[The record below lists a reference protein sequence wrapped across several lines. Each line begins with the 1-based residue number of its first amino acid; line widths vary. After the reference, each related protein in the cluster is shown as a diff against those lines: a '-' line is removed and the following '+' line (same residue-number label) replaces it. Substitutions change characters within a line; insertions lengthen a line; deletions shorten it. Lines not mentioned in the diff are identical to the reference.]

1 MTPTDSP
8 AFMPEPQS
16 LANAWIPPGPAMLFC
31 PADRPERYAKAAD
44 RADVVILDL
53 EDAVAPANRADA
65 RAAMIANPLD
75 PDRTVVRINPAG
87 TGDYRRDLAALGE
100 TNYRVVMQAKTES
113 AESIIETALQT
124 IALVETP
131 LGVVRANEIAGALNC
146 IGMMWGAEDLVAGL
160 GGKSSRFGT
169 DEAARGG
176 GAAGEYRDVARYARA
191 VVRVA
196 AAAYGTFAVDAV
208 HLDFRDADG
217 LAAEVA
223 DAVALGYTA
232 TACIHPSQVAIIR
245 DGYRPSEDEILW
257 AQRVRAGAEEHL
269 GGVFSIDGQMI
280 DGPVLRQAEAVLSRA
295 AATTTTTNATSTDT
309 TTTEE

>member
-1 MTPTDSP
+1 MTPPISP
-8 AFMPEPQS
+8 GPLTPEPNG
-16 LANAWIPPGPAMLFC
+16 LVNAWIPPGPAMLFC

-65 RAAMIANPLD
+65 RDALIANPLD
-75 PDRTVVRINPAG
+75 PDRTIVRINPAG

-113 AESIIETALQT
+113 AESIIETGFPT

-131 LGVVRANEIAGALNC
+131 LGVVRVNEIAGAHNC

-160 GGKSSRFGT
+160 GGKSSRYGAE
-169 DEAARGG
+169 EAARGG
-176 GAAGEYRDVARYARA
+176 AVAGAYRDVARYARA
-191 VVRVA
+191 VVRIA
-196 AAAYGTFAVDAV
+196 AAAHGTFAVDAV
-208 HLDFRDADG
+208 HLDIRDVDG

-232 TACIHPSQVAIIR
+232 TACIHPSQVETIR
-245 DGYRPSEDEILW
+245 DGYRPTDDEVLW

-269 GGVFSIDGQMI
+269 GGVFSLDGQMI
-280 DGPVLRQAEAVLSRA
+280 DGPVLRQAEATLARA
-295 AATTTTTNATSTDT
+295 VATGADPTP
-309 TTTEE
+309 EQ